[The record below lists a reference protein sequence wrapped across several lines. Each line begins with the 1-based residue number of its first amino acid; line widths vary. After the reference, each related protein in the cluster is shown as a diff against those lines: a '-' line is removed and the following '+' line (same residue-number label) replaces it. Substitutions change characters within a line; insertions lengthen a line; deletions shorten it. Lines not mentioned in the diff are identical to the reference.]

1 MTKIDDRNR
10 ADYQKARAT
19 TKHER
24 NRSSAIESKLQA
36 IMDWAEENS
45 NFDTEFV
52 DSLYEQFI
60 NRGELSESQIEAL
73 DNIIDKWG
81 IDA

>member
-1 MTKIDDRNR
+1 
-10 ADYQKARAT
+10 
-19 TKHER
+19 
-24 NRSSAIESKLQA
+24 
-36 IMDWAEENS
+36 MDWAEENS